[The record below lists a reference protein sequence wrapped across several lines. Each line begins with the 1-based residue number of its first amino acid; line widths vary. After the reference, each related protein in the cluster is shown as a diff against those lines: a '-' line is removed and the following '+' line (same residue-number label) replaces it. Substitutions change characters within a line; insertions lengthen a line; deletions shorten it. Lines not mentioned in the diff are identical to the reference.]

1 MPLCHSLSNNGKVS
15 QKAAVLTEQIQN
27 PRLILSVRTQG
38 ETVVSEERSACQSEK
53 KDFIYFPCLLWWT

>member
-27 PRLILSVRTQG
+27 PRLIPSVRTQW
-38 ETVVSEERSACQSEK
+38 ETFVSEERLTCQSEK
-53 KDFIYFPCLLWWT
+53 RIL